1 MRQRT
6 NVYLDQEQ
14 LTALKLIALDEH
26 ASVADLVR
34 QAVDRLLAEKMGRGS
49 GWSERLGATLGRLR
63 SRLPAEVSP
72 AEVDADVDAAL
83 DEVRRER
90 RARRR

>member
-14 LTALKLIALDEH
+14 LTALKLLAIDEH

-34 QAVDRLLAEKMGRGS
+34 QAIDRLLAEKMGRGS
-49 GWSERLGATLGRLR
+49 GWGERLDATLSRLR
-63 SRLPAEVSP
+63 SRLPADVTP

-83 DEVRRER
+83 DEVRR
-90 RARRR
+90 ARHG

>member
-6 NVYLDQEQ
+6 NVYLDREQ
-14 LTALKLIALDEH
+14 LTALKLLAIDEH

-34 QAVDRLLAEKMGRGS
+34 QAVDRLLAEKMGRSS
-49 GWSERLGATLGRLR
+49 GWGERLDATLGRLR
-63 SRLPAEVSP
+63 SRLSADVTA

-83 DEVRRER
+83 DEVRAER